1 MIVVIFSTAEA
12 QAELDYTYNDM
23 RRFYWVDDDACFDKK
38 DNHLWISA
46 LVTVPEN
53 PNGWNPWEIF
63 DAHGEYTDYYWWW
76 GVWDPLDPRPDIDWD
91 PYWGNGPD
99 QYARGIAI
107 ERLLE
112 RIRISEYTIGR

>member
-1 MIVVIFSTAEA
+1 MFTTRER
-12 QAELDYTYNDM
+12 QNDWNHWEV
-23 RRFYWVDDDACFDKK
+23 F
-38 DNHLWISA
+38 DNH
-46 LVTVPEN
+46 
-53 PNGWNPWEIF
+53 GDF
-63 DAHGEYTDYYWWW
+63 KGYYWWW
-76 GVWDPLDPRPDIDWD
+76 GLWDPETPRPDIDWD